1 VCDLSLGG
9 AGLTLFEPLQE
20 GDHVAVSFLAPS
32 LWDPLVIPARVAW
45 VRSAAS
51 QEPVATGLAFE
62 PRDPLTVF
70 ALFELLS
77 TLP

>member
-1 VCDLSLGG
+1 LGG
-9 AGLTLFEPLQE
+9 TGLTLFEALQK
-20 GDHVAVSFLAPS
+20 GDYVVVSFLAPS
-32 LWDPLVIPARVAW
+32 LWDPLVIPARIAW
-45 VRSAAS
+45 VRPATSL
-51 QEPVATGLAFE
+51 EPVSAGLAFE